1 MGGEQMQHK
10 MLDQLFAAYFEEER
24 DIGCFDSLSNA
35 AVKAGVFPTHPDV
48 SDMPI
53 LTPYFLLHELNVLF
67 PSSQPCTLLRPP
79 RHWCP
84 PLQAKA
90 WLSTKQFAEEVRML
104 VEDAGIKGIKGVP
117 CTVINNTWVIQGA
130 QIADTFFAVRNR
142 TPPAPLYYDGSD
154 YLLSWPFSFPPH

>member
-35 AVKAGVFPTHPDV
+35 GVNAGVFATHAEV
-48 SDMPI
+48 SHST
-53 LTPYFLLHELNVLF
+53 TPSWPLLHELNVLPF
-67 PSSQPCTLLRPP
+67 PFSPPPTSLRPY
-79 RHWCP
+79 RHWR

-90 WLSTKQFAEEVRML
+90 WLNTKQFAEEVKML

-130 QIADTFFAVRNR
+130 QIADVFFAVRIS
-142 TPPAPLYYDGSD
+142 TSPSCSDG
-154 YLLSWPFSFPPH
+154 